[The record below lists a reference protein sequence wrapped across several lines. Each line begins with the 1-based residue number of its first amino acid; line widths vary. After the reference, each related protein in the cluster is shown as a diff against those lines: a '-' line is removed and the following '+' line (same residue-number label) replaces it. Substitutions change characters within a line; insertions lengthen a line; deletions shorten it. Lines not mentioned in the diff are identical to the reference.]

1 MNVLPKIKKCP
12 NCNSLNI
19 IRINGITYK
28 NNFQSLNGWIL
39 KKIFNCKKC
48 NVQLGLFLSNYELYE
63 KKLEKLIWLELLR
76 CEESYYTQLN
86 ELLIKKEMYKK
97 QSKKFFETNNAIRA
111 IQNKIRSDQVKV
123 KVKLKIKNHVRG
135 MFVSGSYYT

>member
-1 MNVLPKIKKCP
+1 MNLLPKIKKCP

-19 IRINGITYK
+19 IRTNGIIYE

-63 KKLEKLIWLELLR
+63 KKLEKLIWMELLR

-135 MFVSGSYYT
+135 MFVSGVY

>member
-1 MNVLPKIKKCP
+1 MNLLPKIKKCP

-19 IRINGITYK
+19 IRTNGIIYE

-63 KKLEKLIWLELLR
+63 KKLEKLIWMELLR

-97 QSKKFFETNNAIRA
+97 QSKKFFETNNTIRE

-135 MFVSGSYYT
+135 MFVSGAH

>member
-1 MNVLPKIKKCP
+1 MSFLPKIKKCP

-63 KKLEKLIWLELLR
+63 KKLEKLIWMELLS
-76 CEESYYTQLN
+76 CEEPYYEQLN
-86 ELLIKKEMYKK
+86 ELVIKKEKYKK
-97 QSKKFFETNNAIRA
+97 QARKFFETNNTIRE

-123 KVKLKIKNHVRG
+123 KVKVKIKNHVRG
-135 MFVSGSYYT
+135 MFVSGVY

>member
-1 MNVLPKIKKCP
+1 MNLLPKIKKCP

-19 IRINGITYK
+19 IRTNGIIYE

-63 KKLEKLIWLELLR
+63 KKLEKLIWMDLLR

-86 ELLIKKEMYKK
+86 ELQIKKEMYKK
-97 QSKKFFETNNAIRA
+97 QSKKFFETHNAIRA

-123 KVKLKIKNHVRG
+123 KVKIKIKNHVRG
-135 MFVSGSYYT
+135 MFVSGAY

>member
-1 MNVLPKIKKCP
+1 MSFLPKIKKCP

-48 NVQLGLFLSNYELYE
+48 YVQLGLFFNNSELFG
-63 KKLEKLIWLELLR
+63 KKLEKLIWMELLS
-76 CEESYYTQLN
+76 CEEPYYKQLN
-86 ELLIKKEMYKK
+86 ELVIKKEKYKK
-97 QSKKFFETNNAIRA
+97 QGRKFFETNNTIRE

>member
-1 MNVLPKIKKCP
+1 MNLLPKIKKCP

-19 IRINGITYK
+19 IRTNGIIYE

-63 KKLEKLIWLELLR
+63 KKLEKLIWMELLR

-123 KVKLKIKNHVRG
+123 KVKVKIKNHVRG
-135 MFVSGSYYT
+135 MFVSGVY

>member
-1 MNVLPKIKKCP
+1 MSFLPKIKKCP

-48 NVQLGLFLSNYELYE
+48 NVQLGLFLNNSELCE
-63 KKLEKLIWLELLR
+63 KKLEKLIWMELLS

-86 ELLIKKEMYKK
+86 ELQIKKEMYKK
-97 QSKKFFETNNAIRA
+97 QSKKFFETNNAIRV

-123 KVKLKIKNHVRG
+123 KVKVKIKNHVRG
-135 MFVSGSYYT
+135 MFVSGVY